1 MVEKIKKIKYKDESF
16 LLPCPIYIDLEE
28 LEKKF
33 YESEDLFAFLLAK
46 SISEWTK
53 KMGNKD
59 DPCRKKVEENATN

>member
-33 YESEDLFAFLLAK
+33 DKNQDLFVFLLAK
-46 SISEWTK
+46 SISEWVK
-53 KMGNKD
+53 
-59 DPCRKKVEENATN
+59 TNGREI